1 MLRSWWMILKM
12 DLGLGGV
19 NLQLTPYLEYLSQST
34 APTMVIPLPH
44 DFLLLMSLLSLFLS
58 LGEV

>member
-1 MLRSWWMILKM
+1 M

-34 APTMVIPLPH
+34 APTMVIPLPL